1 MIVEE
6 AEAEAEAHADEDMNT
21 TQEEDIDMTSISETT
36 STIRPYI
43 PPKIQIPVATIPTI
57 IPSVTPSGDAMDA
70 MYAGIRLLA
79 PAENT
84 MPYRMPPA
92 SSHHAYHIWQQAGLP
107 MYAVERL
114 IEIKLIEWASQYAQ
128 LEISGHDIVSVRY
141 QTSTD
146 CLYFCSWRVFL
157 RWMICA
163 CFPR

>member
-6 AEAEAEAHADEDMNT
+6 GKGGMDTDGDADEVMNT
-21 TQEEDIDMTSISETT
+21 TQEEDIDMMSVSETT

-43 PPKIQIPVATIPTI
+43 PPMIQIPAVTIPTDS
-57 IPSVTPSGDAMDA
+57 PSVTPSGED
-70 MYAGIRLLA
+70 MYAGIRLLT

-107 MYAVERL
+107 NYVVERFL
-114 IEIKLIEWASQYAQ
+114 EIKLIDWASQYAQ
-128 LEISGHDIVSVRY
+128 LEIVGHDILSVRY
-141 QTSTD
+141 QTPTD

-157 RWMICA
+157 RWVMCA